1 MGDLANL
8 RMARKAVARKDA
20 TQKAAENAVKFGRS
34 KAAKVLDKAK
44 ADKARRDLDGKQLQ

>member
-20 TQKAAENAVKFGRS
+20 TQKAAENALKFGRS

>member
-8 RMARKAVARKDA
+8 RMARKALARKDA
-20 TQKAAENAVKFGRS
+20 KQKAAENAVKFGRS